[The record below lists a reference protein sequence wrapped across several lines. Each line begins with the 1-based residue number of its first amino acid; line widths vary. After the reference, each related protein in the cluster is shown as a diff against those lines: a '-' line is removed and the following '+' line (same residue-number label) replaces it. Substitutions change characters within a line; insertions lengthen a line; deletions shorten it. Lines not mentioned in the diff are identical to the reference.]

1 MIKQPR
7 NVVLWDLDDT
17 LFWTSEAY
25 SLAFIDFYHF
35 VARKARMRM
44 IEIRTL
50 GTISEEIDH
59 KLIEEINPDTGRPY
73 GYSKQRFPESLVR
86 TYRFLV
92 ERKFLAADQ
101 LTEDN
106 IRAIGYSAF
115 NALVY
120 QEQGLVKGARDT
132 LNFFRDRG
140 DLQVLITKGDRDVQ
154 ESKILGL
161 ELGTWFA
168 QEYRHIVDGKS
179 AEMYAAYV
187 AKYSRSVVWSIG
199 NSYTS
204 DILPALEA
212 GCRGIF
218 IPYYTWRGEPEV
230 TDIDPKVFKRYS
242 ISEVPKLFT
251 P

>member
-1 MIKQPR
+1 M
-7 NVVLWDLDDT
+7 
-17 LFWTSEAY
+17 
-25 SLAFIDFYHF
+25 
-35 VARKARMRM
+35 
-44 IEIRTL
+44 
-50 GTISEEIDH
+50 
-59 KLIEEINPDTGRPY
+59 
-73 GYSKQRFPESLVR
+73 R
-86 TYRFLV
+86 TYRYLVEEKFLV
-92 ERKFLAADQ
+92 ADQ

-168 QEYRHIVDGKS
+168 QEYRHIVDSKS

-187 AKYSRSVVWSIG
+187 AKYPRSVVWSIG

-212 GCRGIF
+212 GCSGIF